1 MEISGVIKSGKGK
14 GAYFTQVE
22 WVVRQC
28 ERLLGYRPFPGTLN
42 VYVRDSDLYKLNQ
55 FFQETDFDLVPD
67 DPAFCAAR
75 VKKVTVNGI
84 ASAVVLPSDDVRIHE
99 KRVVEVISSCSLK
112 KSLGLKDGDQVTISG
127 A

>member
-1 MEISGVIKSGKGK
+1 MEISGVIESGEGK

-99 KRVVEVISSCSLK
+99 NRVVEVISSCSLK
-112 KSLGLKDGDQVTISG
+112 KSLGLEDGDQVTISG

>member
-1 MEISGVIKSGKGK
+1 MEISGVIKSGEGK

-22 WVVRQC
+22 WVVREC
-28 ERLLGYRPFPGTLN
+28 ERLLGYSPFPGTLN
-42 VYVRDSDLYKLNQ
+42 VYVRDSDLDKLNQ

-67 DPAFCAAR
+67 DQAFCAAR

-84 ASAVVLPSDDVRIHE
+84 ASAVVLPSDEVRIHE
-99 KRVVEVISSCSLK
+99 NRVVEVISSCSLK

>member
-1 MEISGVIKSGKGK
+1 MIKSGKGK

>member
-1 MEISGVIKSGKGK
+1 MEICGVIKSGEGK

-28 ERLLGYRPFPGTLN
+28 ERLLGYKPFPGTLN
-42 VYVRDSDLYKLNQ
+42 VYVRDSDLDKLNQ

-99 KRVVEVISSCSLK
+99 NRVVEVISSCSLK
-112 KSLGLKDGDQVTISG
+112 NSLGLEDGDQVTISG
-127 A
+127 T